1 MNGLPDTQATQ
12 IGMGNQF
19 ATETPV
25 AGLPWRLMIFAILL
39 FAFSIFVYF
48 GIRFGY
54 ESYLMARKDKL
65 ATDTQSLA
73 KQISSDDQNQFVNFY
88 SQIFNMKKVLAN
100 HKFSANVF
108 NFFENKAVSGV
119 YFTNAIYNAQNLRL
133 DIDGVALSN
142 ATLVQQLSVLDSSP
156 EVSEAILTQM
166 KYDEV
171 GRVIFGIK
179 LKFKD
184 TFFGRSL

>member
-1 MNGLPDTQATQ
+1 MNGLPDTQAAQ
-12 IGMGNQF
+12 VGMGNQF
-19 ATETPV
+19 ATETPA
-25 AGLPWRLMIFAILL
+25 AGLPWRLMIFAIIF

-54 ESYLMARKDKL
+54 ESFLTARKDKL
-65 ATDTQSLA
+65 VKDTAALA

-100 HKFSANVF
+100 HEFSANIF
-108 NFFENKAVSGV
+108 NFFENKVAYGV
-119 YFTNAIYNAQNLRL
+119 YFTNAIYNAANLRL

-142 ATLVQQLSVLDSSP
+142 AALVQQLSVLDASP
-156 EVSEAILTQM
+156 EVSEAVLTQM

-171 GRVIFGIK
+171 GHVIFGIK